1 MYFDPIDCY
10 LYLVRSI
17 PAWSRN
23 AGKRLVKAPKV
34 YWRDA
39 GLLHALASLHHLE
52 QVLGHPLCG
61 HSWEGYCIEQIMT
74 RHPKGTTFS
83 HYRTHAGAEV
93 DLVLENPS
101 GETVALE
108 IKRTLS
114 PKLTPGFQE
123 SMKTLQATK
132 GYYIIPQGEIFP
144 LSESVTAISLSD
156 YLARLP

>member
-1 MYFDPIDCY
+1 
-10 LYLVRSI
+10 VRSI

-34 YWRDA
+34 YWRDS
-39 GLLHALASLHHLE
+39 GLLHALAGLLDLE

-61 HSWEGYCIEQIMT
+61 HSWEGYCIEQIVT

-93 DLVLENPS
+93 DIVLENPS
-101 GETVALE
+101 GETHALE

-114 PKLTPGFQE
+114 PKLAPGFVE

-132 GYYIIPQGEIFP
+132 GYYIIPQGETFP
-144 LSESVTAISLSD
+144 LSESVTAIGLSN
-156 YLARLP
+156 YLARHL